1 MLKLNSNQ
9 SPITL
14 NDLIKKL
21 NRTCPTNFPD
31 KNLILKEY
39 SVNSSKYSVSAR
51 RPKVWNKFLKKED
64 KKEEQND
71 LFQSLSKK
79 KSNQNCLKSKMTKTK
94 VIKTCHW
101 IL

>member
-79 KSNQNCLKSKMTKTK
+79 NQ
-94 VIKTCHW
+94 IKTAW
-101 IL
+101 NQKWQKQK

>member
-14 NDLIKKL
+14 NDLIEKL

-64 KKEEQND
+64 KKEEEND

-79 KSNQNCLKSKMTKTK
+79 NQ
-94 VIKTCHW
+94 IKTAW
-101 IL
+101 NQKWQKQK

>member
-14 NDLIKKL
+14 NDLMEKL

-64 KKEEQND
+64 KKEEEND

-79 KSNQNCLKSKMTKTK
+79 NQ
-94 VIKTCHW
+94 IKTAW
-101 IL
+101 NQKWQKQK